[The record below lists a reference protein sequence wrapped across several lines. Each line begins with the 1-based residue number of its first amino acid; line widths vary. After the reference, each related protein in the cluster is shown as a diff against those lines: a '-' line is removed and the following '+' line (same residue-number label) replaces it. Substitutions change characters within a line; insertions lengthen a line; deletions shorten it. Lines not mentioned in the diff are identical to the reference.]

1 MSAPARRLAARLPHR
16 ERQEIV
22 KSILQ
27 PALSIS
33 TSSPS
38 PSSRPITRS
47 VDLQSADPQLCA
59 STVDSSPA
67 CELFE
72 QPAVFP
78 GGSGAASRGY
88 EILSRDPPYPSA
100 VSGGG
105 QQQHHQQRQQDHALP
120 PPQSTLSQTQ
130 SRPPSHLLSLS
141 PFPRIDSRDRPW
153 GLLAQ
158 RGASAAFHAATAAG
172 SPWPLPVRHLA
183 LASGAL
189 AEDPDTW
196 EGTGGQ
202 RKGPGRGGD
211 GVEGFGD
218 FGGAGEGGRRRGEG
232 GSRGGRGGGG
242 GGEGFRG
249 KPRGGRGHE
258 NRSAGA
264 TSPQLGGAKSWGS
277 RAQVAPRSARSSHPP
292 KAAPDPGPRE
302 VQLPAGRITIRQL
315 AVRLGKRIEE
325 VRACLA
331 ALGEEGK
338 GAEGDGGGG
347 SGRAGADAMV
357 SADAAELVALEFG
370 FTVSGGRD
378 LRAEEGAGGAE
389 GAEAEAEARKAWPW
403 RAPVVAVMGHVDHGK
418 TSLLDALRQTSV
430 AESEAGGITQ
440 HIGAFKVQMPS
451 GAALTFLDTPGHAAF
466 AAMRARGAAVTDIV
480 VLVVAADDGVMPQ
493 TLESIQH
500 ARSAGVPMVVAIT
513 KCDKEGADPDRVTQ
527 QLISEGLEL
536 EEIGGDVQVVRVSAR
551 TRSGLETLEEAVAL
565 QAELMDLRGRESGE
579 AEAVVIEARMAR
591 GKGPLASVIVKGGRL
606 RSGMYVVVGK
616 WWGRVRSLKGCRGES
631 LKEAGPSTPVEID
644 GLKGVPEAGDSLIE
658 VASEARARR
667 ISEARQEASDRQ
679 RLLQQQKATNA
690 LQEQQAGQQAGQ
702 GTGEVQAR
710 GGSAGATA
718 NSAAAAAAGKAGAGT
733 AGEEQEQ
740 ADDSAATTPTQKEV
754 VLVLKGDVQGS
765 VEAVG
770 SALEHMGCERV
781 RVRVVH
787 AEVGAI
793 TQSDIDMAEAT
804 GAAAIVGFNVRC
816 MGAAVDAAAKQ
827 ADVPIRL
834 HRVIYHLLEDI
845 GGLVVQQAPTVRC
858 SVVTGQAQVLQLFPL
873 KGKSNRRSSSS
884 SASSSASS
892 QSNSSSGGGGG
903 GKREGAG
910 GADESAAEMIAGCKV
925 TEGRFHRGAKLRVL
939 RSGEMVYEGL
949 CASLRRERAD
959 VDAVNAGVDKESFEI
974 VVIDNNSPPLPLVLP
989 LSSPPPDLTK
999 ESFEIIVIDDNS
1011 PDGTQEVVKKLAKHY
1026 GEDTILLRPRPGKL
1040 GLGTAYV
1047 FGLQHARGEFVFIMD
1062 ADLSHHPKYIPQFI
1076 RKQQETDA
1084 DIVTGSRY
1092 SPGGGVVGWDFKRK
1106 MTSRGANVLTHTL
1119 LWPRVSDLTGSFRL
1133 YRKEILEN
1141 LMDVVVSKGYVFQ
1154 MEMIVRASR
1163 ASLVIEEVPIV
1174 FVDRLYG
1181 SSKLG
1186 GTEISRRMHPDKKA
1200 NNPDAASKYQE
1211 LGKARKVHPDKN
1223 PNDPD
1228 AAAKFQALGE
1238 AYQVLSDEMQRQRY
1252 DAAGKSGISREA
1264 MVDPAALFGMLF
1276 GSEAFEDY
1284 VGQLAMATLA
1294 SLAVDSVTNASTP
1307 AGPSIAKD
1315 AASSASATPGGPGD
1329 AVDAMAIQAKLTVAQ
1344 EERVQELG
1352 VKLKSRLDVFASP
1365 SANQGLD
1372 GGRHAFMRWAH
1383 EEAEE
1388 LSHAGREGLGAV
1400 V

>member
-1 MSAPARRLAARLPHR
+1 MSAPARRLAARLPNR
-16 ERQEIV
+16 EQQEIV

-47 VDLQSADPQLCA
+47 VDLQPADPHLYG
-59 STVDSSPA
+59 SIVDSSPA
-67 CELFE
+67 CDLSE

-78 GGSGAASRGY
+78 GGSDAESRGY
-88 EILSRDPPYPSA
+88 EILSRDPPYPFA

-189 AEDPDTW
+189 AEGPDTW

-218 FGGAGEGGRRRGEG
+218 FGGAGEDGRRRGEG

-258 NRSAGA
+258 NRSASA

-277 RAQVAPRSARSSHPP
+277 RAQVAPRGARSSHPL

-325 VRACLA
+325 VRTCLA

-378 LRAEEGAGGAE
+378 LRAEEEGAGGAE

-493 TLESIQH
+493 TIESIQH
-500 ARSAGVPMVVAIT
+500 ARSAGVPLVVAIIKCDKGADPDRVSISSDFPPPAPPSPSPHLSLPFLPSLLPGVPMVVAIT

-536 EEIGGDVQVVRVSAR
+536 EEIGGDVQVVRLSAR

-565 QAELMDLRGRESGE
+565 QAELMDLRGREAGE
-579 AEAVVIEARMAR
+579 VEGVVIEARMAR

-644 GLKGVPEAGDSLIE
+644 GLKGVPEAGDSLME

-667 ISEARQEASDRQ
+667 ISEARQEAADRQ
-679 RLLQQQKATNA
+679 RLLQQQKAASA
-690 LQEQQAGQQAGQ
+690 LQEQQAGPGA
-702 GTGEVQAR
+702 GEVQAGR
-710 GGSAGATA
+710 GSAGVTA
-718 NSAAAAAAGKAGAGT
+718 DSAAAAAAGGGGGGGGGGAGAVT
-733 AGEEQEQ
+733 ALGEQEQ
-740 ADDSAATTPTQKEV
+740 ADDAAAATPTQKEV

-884 SASSSASS
+884 SASSASS
-892 QSNSSSGGGGG
+892 QSNSSSGGGGS

-925 TEGRFHRGAKLRVL
+925 TEGKFQRGAKLRVL
-939 RSGEMVYEGL
+939 RSGEVVHEGL
-949 CASLRRERAD
+949 CASLRRERVD
-959 VDAVNAGVDKESFEI
+959 VDAVNAGVECG
-974 VVIDNNSPPLPLVLP
+974 VVVRGWGGFRVGDVLQVIGEREEGPRLV
-989 LSSPPPDLTK
+989 SM
-999 ESFEIIVIDDNS
+999 
-1011 PDGTQEVVKKLAKHY
+1011 
-1026 GEDTILLRPRPGKL
+1026 R
-1040 GLGTAYV
+1040 
-1047 FGLQHARGEFVFIMD
+1047 
-1062 ADLSHHPKYIPQFI
+1062 
-1076 RKQQETDA
+1076 
-1084 DIVTGSRY
+1084 
-1092 SPGGGVVGWDFKRK
+1092 GGGMR
-1106 MTSRGANVLTHTL
+1106 
-1119 LWPRVSDLTGSFRL
+1119 
-1133 YRKEILEN
+1133 
-1141 LMDVVVSKGYVFQ
+1141 
-1154 MEMIVRASR
+1154 
-1163 ASLVIEEVPIV
+1163 IEYPE
-1174 FVDRLYG
+1174 
-1181 SSKLG
+1181 
-1186 GTEISRRMHPDKKA
+1186 E
-1200 NNPDAASKYQE
+1200 
-1211 LGKARKVHPDKN
+1211 
-1223 PNDPD
+1223 
-1228 AAAKFQALGE
+1228 
-1238 AYQVLSDEMQRQRY
+1238 
-1252 DAAGKSGISREA
+1252 
-1264 MVDPAALFGMLF
+1264 
-1276 GSEAFEDY
+1276 ED
-1284 VGQLAMATLA
+1284 
-1294 SLAVDSVTNASTP
+1294 
-1307 AGPSIAKD
+1307 
-1315 AASSASATPGGPGD
+1315 
-1329 AVDAMAIQAKLTVAQ
+1329 
-1344 EERVQELG
+1344 
-1352 VKLKSRLDVFASP
+1352 
-1365 SANQGLD
+1365 
-1372 GGRHAFMRWAH
+1372 
-1383 EEAEE
+1383 
-1388 LSHAGREGLGAV
+1388 
-1400 V
+1400 

>member
-1 MSAPARRLAARLPHR
+1 MSAPARRLVARLPHR

-22 KSILQ
+22 NSILQ

-47 VDLQSADPQLCA
+47 VDLQPADPHLCG
-59 STVDSSPA
+59 SIIDSSPA
-67 CELFE
+67 CELSE

-78 GGSGAASRGY
+78 GGSGAASCGY

-105 QQQHHQQRQQDHALP
+105 QQQHHQQRQQGHPLP
-120 PPQSTLSQTQ
+120 LPQSTLSQTQ
-130 SRPPSHLLSLS
+130 SHPPSHLLSLS
-141 PFPRIDSRDRPW
+141 PFPRLDSRDRPW
-153 GLLAQ
+153 GLLSQ

-189 AEDPDTW
+189 AEGPDTW

-202 RKGPGRGGD
+202 RKGPRRGGD
-211 GVEGFGD
+211 G
-218 FGGAGEGGRRRGEG
+218 
-232 GSRGGRGGGG
+232 
-242 GGEGFRG
+242 
-249 KPRGGRGHE
+249 
-258 NRSAGA
+258 
-264 TSPQLGGAKSWGS
+264 
-277 RAQVAPRSARSSHPP
+277 
-292 KAAPDPGPRE
+292 
-302 VQLPAGRITIRQL
+302 
-315 AVRLGKRIEE
+315 
-325 VRACLA
+325 
-331 ALGEEGK
+331 
-338 GAEGDGGGG
+338 
-347 SGRAGADAMV
+347 
-357 SADAAELVALEFG
+357 
-370 FTVSGGRD
+370 
-378 LRAEEGAGGAE
+378 
-389 GAEAEAEARKAWPW
+389 
-403 RAPVVAVMGHVDHGK
+403 
-418 TSLLDALRQTSV
+418 
-430 AESEAGGITQ
+430 

-513 KCDKEGADPDRVTQ
+513 KCDKEGADPNRVTQ

-565 QAELMDLRGRESGE
+565 QAELMDLRGREAGE

-644 GLKGVPEAGDSLIE
+644 GLKGVPEAGDSLME
-658 VASEARARR
+658 VVSEARARR
-667 ISEARQEASDRQ
+667 ISEARQEASDWQ
-679 RLLQQQKATNA
+679 RLLQQQKATSV
-690 LQEQQAGQQAGQ
+690 LQEQQPGQQAGQ

-718 NSAAAAAAGKAGAGT
+718 NSAAAAAAEKAGAGM

-793 TQSDIDMAEAT
+793 TQSDVDMAEATGAAAIVGFNVRCMGAAVDAAAKQADVPVGGFVCVCVCERVRVRVVHAEVGAITQSDIDMAEATGAAAIEGFNVRCMGAAVDAAAKQADVPVGGFVCVCVCERVRVRVVHAEVGAITQSDIDMAEAT

-816 MGAAVDAAAKQ
+816 MGGAVDAAAKQ

-892 QSNSSSGGGGG
+892 RSNSGSGGGGG

-910 GADESAAEMIAGCKV
+910 GADESVAEMIAGCKV
-925 TEGRFHRGAKLRVL
+925 TEGKFQRGAKLRVL
-939 RSGEMVYEGL
+939 RSGEVVYEGL

-959 VDAVNAGVDKESFEI
+959 VDAVNAGVECG
-974 VVIDNNSPPLPLVLP
+974 VV
-989 LSSPPPDLTK
+989 
-999 ESFEIIVIDDNS
+999 
-1011 PDGTQEVVKKLAKHY
+1011 
-1026 GEDTILLRPRPGKL
+1026 
-1040 GLGTAYV
+1040 
-1047 FGLQHARGEFVFIMD
+1047 ARGWGGFRVGDVVQVIGEREEGPRLVS
-1062 ADLSHHPKYIPQFI
+1062 L
-1076 RKQQETDA
+1076 R
-1084 DIVTGSRY
+1084 
-1092 SPGGGVVGWDFKRK
+1092 GGGMR
-1106 MTSRGANVLTHTL
+1106 
-1119 LWPRVSDLTGSFRL
+1119 
-1133 YRKEILEN
+1133 
-1141 LMDVVVSKGYVFQ
+1141 
-1154 MEMIVRASR
+1154 
-1163 ASLVIEEVPIV
+1163 IEYP
-1174 FVDRLYG
+1174 
-1181 SSKLG
+1181 
-1186 GTEISRRMHPDKKA
+1186 
-1200 NNPDAASKYQE
+1200 
-1211 LGKARKVHPDKN
+1211 
-1223 PNDPD
+1223 
-1228 AAAKFQALGE
+1228 
-1238 AYQVLSDEMQRQRY
+1238 
-1252 DAAGKSGISREA
+1252 
-1264 MVDPAALFGMLF
+1264 
-1276 GSEAFEDY
+1276 
-1284 VGQLAMATLA
+1284 
-1294 SLAVDSVTNASTP
+1294 
-1307 AGPSIAKD
+1307 
-1315 AASSASATPGGPGD
+1315 
-1329 AVDAMAIQAKLTVAQ
+1329 
-1344 EERVQELG
+1344 EE
-1352 VKLKSRLDVFASP
+1352 
-1365 SANQGLD
+1365 
-1372 GGRHAFMRWAH
+1372 
-1383 EEAEE
+1383 EEE
-1388 LSHAGREGLGAV
+1388 
-1400 V
+1400 